1 MWSRPVVFNA
11 QGHRVA
17 VLLMDTQGVDDG
29 HLATSHSATVFGLTA
44 VLASK
49 LMYNVH
55 RGIDDADVS
64 KLVFLNNFISIAR
77 RAGDREVRFGDLMW
91 IIRD

>member
-1 MWSRPVVFNA
+1 
-11 QGHRVA
+11 
-17 VLLMDTQGVDDG
+17 
-29 HLATSHSATVFGLTA
+29 
-44 VLASK
+44 
-49 LMYNVH
+49 MYNVH